1 MANFIAFLLARLKE
15 GSTWA
20 VIFGVLVGTIGLKI
34 PEDLWGYITA
44 LGAAAAGL
52 LGFLLRDTGAKV

>member
-1 MANFIAFLLARLKE
+1 MKNLLAFLLARLKE

-20 VIFGVLVGTIGLKI
+20 VIFGILVGTVGLKI
-34 PEDLWGYITA
+34 PEDLWGYLA
-44 LGAAAAGL
+44 AFGAAGAAL